1 MCLPFHAQA
10 PPPVAQGPSG
20 LLAPPSGPQPHW
32 VAAARLGTAL
42 QASKVVANMHAA
54 ADRERRL
61 VAAAA
66 VARQQLDLGLSD
78 AAMACG
84 TGSQQQQQLQSGAQ
98 EQLQQMAKLTQE
110 VVEQNQL
117 LQQAMTQQQAQLSQ
131 HQVCNHGWIL
141 FDTHTVGLL
150 AACSASVEGLLL
162 PRLDVTHGVVPF
174 NRHCRAY

>member
-1 MCLPFHAQA
+1 MPCHAQA
-10 PPPVAQGPSG
+10 PPVAQGPSG

-42 QASKVVANMHAA
+42 QASKVVATMHAA

-61 VAAAA
+61 AAAAA

-78 AAMACG
+78 AVLACG
-84 TGSQQQQQLQSGAQ
+84 TGSQQQQLQSGAQ

-131 HQVCNHGWIL
+131 HEVCNHGWIPQ
-141 FDTHTVGLL
+141 TST
-150 AACSASVEGLLL
+150 
-162 PRLDVTHGVVPF
+162 
-174 NRHCRAY
+174 